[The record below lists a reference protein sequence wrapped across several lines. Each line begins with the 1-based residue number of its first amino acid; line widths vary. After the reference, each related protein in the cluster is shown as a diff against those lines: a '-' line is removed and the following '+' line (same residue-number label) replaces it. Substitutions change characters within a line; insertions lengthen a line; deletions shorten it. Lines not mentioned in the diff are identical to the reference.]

1 MGPAEILSHL
11 SPQERTDALA
21 KFLQIENFDYSGM
34 TREDHDIVQLGHYT
48 DLHDELVTKAR
59 ASVEMDRDRAA
70 EARVMRQATPNR
82 LLFNGTGVAA

>member
-1 MGPAEILSHL
+1 MTPAQILSHL

-48 DLHDELVTKAR
+48 ELHDELIAKAR
-59 ASVEMDRDRAA
+59 ASLELDRERAA
-70 EARVMRQATPNR
+70 GARVIRQATPNH
-82 LLFNGTGVAA
+82 LLFNGTGVVA